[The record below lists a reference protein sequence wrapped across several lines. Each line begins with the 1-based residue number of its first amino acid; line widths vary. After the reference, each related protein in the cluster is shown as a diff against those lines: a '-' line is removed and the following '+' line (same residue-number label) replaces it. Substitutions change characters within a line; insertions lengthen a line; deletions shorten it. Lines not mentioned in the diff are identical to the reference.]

1 MDTHRLVKMV
11 NDIASFFNSEP
22 DHQVALDGVAG
33 HIRRFWDPRM
43 RREIIQWL
51 DSNNGEGLQPLA
63 LEALKANRDK
73 LMPQARVS

>member
-22 DHQVALDGVAG
+22 DHQVALDGIAG
-33 HIRRFWDPRM
+33 HVRRFWDPRM

-73 LMPQARVS
+73 LMPHARLN